1 MRLLFVHG
9 IAQGG
14 KDEKELAETWRETLV
29 EGLGKHNVTL
39 PADTTID
46 FPYYGDILDDYV
58 RRSTL
63 PMPEDVISKGPGEN
77 RKFENFLQLAVEEMS
92 EKAGISDEEVEA
104 QLEPGQVR
112 EKGIQN
118 WEWVQGIVK
127 AIDQRFTG
135 AVDFT
140 MKKFLKEVFVYLDW
154 NKARKAVEDT
164 VVKMITDE
172 PTVVIGH
179 SLGSVVSYRVLAEHA
194 DKMDL
199 RGYVTIGSPLGIKA
213 ISTKLALLGMLEQPS
228 KNGWYNAYDERDI
241 VALNALD
248 GKYFPVDP
256 AVENFNGVKNK
267 TKHRHGIIGYL
278 NDKSVAGRIHRYM
291 S

>member
-14 KDEKELAETWRETLV
+14 KNWKDLASAWRDTLV
-29 EGLGKHNVTL
+29 EGFKTIDAKL
-39 PADTTID
+39 PDGISID

-63 PMPEDVISKGPGEN
+63 PMPDDVISKGPGGN
-77 RKFENFLQLAVEEMS
+77 RDFEKFLQLTVEEMRK
-92 EKAGISDEEVEA
+92 EAKISDAEIEA
-104 QLEPGQVR
+104 EMDPDKAR

-127 AIDQRFTG
+127 AIDNRYTG

-140 MKKFLKEVFVYLDW
+140 LKKFLKEVFVYLDW
-154 NKARKAVEDT
+154 KAARAAVEKT
-164 VVKMITDE
+164 VTNKITDE
-172 PTVVIGH
+172 PTIVVGH

-199 RGYVTIGSPLGIKA
+199 RGYVTVGSPLGIKA
-213 ISTKLALLGMLEQPS
+213 ISTKLGMLAQPS
-228 KNGWYNAYDERDI
+228 PNGWYNAYDERDI
-241 VALNALD
+241 VALNPLD
-248 GKYFPVDP
+248 GTHFPVDP
-256 AVENFNGVKNK
+256 AIENFNGVRNK
-267 TKHRHGIIGYL
+267 TKNRHGIIGYL
-278 NDKSVAGRIHRYM
+278 NDKKVAGYINSFM
-291 S
+291 Q